1 MKGKYCLEHNPSRE
15 YYQLQ
20 EIYMSLHIVLFE
32 PEIPQNTG
40 NIARTCAVVGA
51 ELDLVHPLGFSLD
64 EKHLRRAGLDYW
76 SQLKITEWEN
86 IDAFMQAHGNESQLF
101 LYTTKAPKAHTE
113 VSYTN
118 KGDTYLV
125 FGKESAGIP
134 EEVLV
139 AHKKSCVR
147 IPMKP
152 TLRSLNLSNSV
163 AIAAYEYLR
172 QIDFEGLEE
181 EGQLHHSH
189 WNDEGKEGE

>member
-1 MKGKYCLEHNPSRE
+1 
-15 YYQLQ
+15 
-20 EIYMSLHIVLFE
+20 MSLHIVLFE

-113 VSYTN
+113 GSYTN